1 VTDDRVQRRPI
12 ELHAVDAPT
21 ASACGRPRRSYESP
35 LTPDG
40 SSSTSNRPLTDSPVI
55 DIHVIGGAGWILLV
69 LPAGWTADMDR
80 LSIDWGTTSV
90 KVPREP
96 AAGKPLLVIRGSV
109 GAGRL
114 RLRTPNQR
122 DRRIA
127 ERRRN

>member
-1 VTDDRVQRRPI
+1 M
-12 ELHAVDAPT
+12 
-21 ASACGRPRRSYESP
+21 
-35 LTPDG
+35 
-40 SSSTSNRPLTDSPVI
+40 TDSPVI

-90 KVPREP
+90 KVSREP
-96 AAGKPLLVIRGSV
+96 AAGKRASGDPRLRRR
-109 GAGRL
+109 GRL

-127 ERRRN
+127 ELGTN

>member
-1 VTDDRVQRRPI
+1 
-12 ELHAVDAPT
+12 
-21 ASACGRPRRSYESP
+21 
-35 LTPDG
+35 
-40 SSSTSNRPLTDSPVI
+40 LTDSPVI

-69 LPAGWTADMDR
+69 LPAGWMADMDR

>member
-1 VTDDRVQRRPI
+1 M
-12 ELHAVDAPT
+12 
-21 ASACGRPRRSYESP
+21 
-35 LTPDG
+35 
-40 SSSTSNRPLTDSPVI
+40 TDSPVI
-55 DIHVIGGAGWILLV
+55 NIHVIGGAGWILLV

-90 KVPREP
+90 KSRASQPP
-96 AAGKPLLVIRGSV
+96 ASGLLVIRGSV

-127 ERRRN
+127 ELRRN